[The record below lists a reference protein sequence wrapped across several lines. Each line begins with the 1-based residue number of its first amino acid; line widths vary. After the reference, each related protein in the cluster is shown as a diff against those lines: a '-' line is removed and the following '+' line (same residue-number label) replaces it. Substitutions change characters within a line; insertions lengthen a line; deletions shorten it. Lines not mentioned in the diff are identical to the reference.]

1 MIKQDLLLLLSVQIR
16 TSLVKNHTD
25 ADLGATENVNDDAE
39 GLVQAGKIG
48 QTNFFIYLVLNVLL
62 TGIENR
68 FNAEPEAVRS
78 INEFNSGDSEFSGT
92 RDSDSITGRNGNN
105 QGIYNF

>member
-1 MIKQDLLLLLSVQIR
+1 MMAAVMLKACCRLAR
-16 TSLVKNHTD
+16 LVR
-25 ADLGATENVNDDAE
+25 
-39 GLVQAGKIG
+39 
-48 QTNFFIYLVLNVLL
+48 QTFFIYLVLNVLL

-68 FNAEPEAVRS
+68 FNAEPEVVCS